1 LIGETKDDIEETIRY
16 AHKLRKLGADSFI
29 FSIAAPVHGTEL
41 YNQAKK
47 LGFLKEGFCEDSLA
61 SAEPSIATPEF
72 SAEELQEL
80 CMRANLVNPT
90 FTREKVLRALQNPK
104 KTIKVL
110 LGKR

>member
-1 LIGETKDDIEETIRY
+1 LGETKDDIEETIRY

-47 LGFLKEGFCEDSLA
+47 LGFLRKDSA
-61 SAEPSIATPEF
+61 RIPS
-72 SAEELQEL
+72 LQL
-80 CMRANLVNPT
+80 SLQLPHQSFRLKNYRSCACALNLVNPT

-110 LGKR
+110 LKKQ